1 MVRESTG
8 PKIMARHLLIDWNSS
23 SIDLEFLIAALVT
36 GPLNVFLAVT
46 LLTARHVHALIRM
59 ADD

>member
-1 MVRESTG
+1 
-8 PKIMARHLLIDWNSS
+8 MARHLLIDWNSS